1 MMYSLWSLLFFIVF
15 SNQEP
20 RDEPG
25 IEVSSF
31 EDEGS
36 MGRCWRLRDEK
47 CPNPDINFWLFT
59 KANPYG
65 MKLSLDNLP
74 IDKFLP
80 LKPLKVLIHGFDGH
94 RHYTPNFQLRPRF
107 LELDIN
113 VISLDFPKLV
123 KSPCY
128 SEAVHNAK
136 YVGRC
141 TAHFLTTLL
150 ERKLVAIE
158 GLHLIGFGLGAHVA
172 GFVGNLMTKY
182 HLEHITGLDPAKPYY
197 LVNDTAEKL
206 DRSDAKFVDVVH
218 TDVMMMGLLEA
229 LGHVDFYVNMGVT
242 QPNCGAFNN
251 MDTHYCYHNR
261 SAEYY
266 AESIT
271 TPIGFI
277 GYFCP
282 NFKSF
287 ATGVCVPKEDTE
299 TMGFHAHPQAR
310 GRYFLDTNKSPPY
323 AMGKNYMHLN
333 RQLKGKTFLNDDI
346 IERILENNSI
356 G

>member
-206 DRSDAKFVDVVH
+206 DR
-218 TDVMMMGLLEA
+218 
-229 LGHVDFYVNMGVT
+229 
-242 QPNCGAFNN
+242 